1 MEGDL
6 TMQVDKATI
15 KLYPAD
21 ASKYK
26 SNPPKY
32 SGPATVF
39 TKGANGELVPHTDF
53 RASAW
58 MQEDKKGVSHLSVS
72 VQPKIEKK
80 EYVKNDT
87 ADLEDEAPF

>member
-6 TMQVDKATI
+6 TMQIDKVTI

-32 SGPATVF
+32 TGPATVGDD
-39 TKGANGELVPHTDF
+39 TNW

-58 MQEDKKGVSHLSVS
+58 MQKDKKEVSHLSVS

>member
-1 MEGDL
+1 MINISYTKNNLKEEGVP
-6 TMQVDKATI
+6 MQVEKVTI

-32 SGPATVF
+32 SGPATVGDD
-39 TKGANGELVPHTDF
+39 TNW

-72 VQPKIEKK
+72 VQPKLEKK
-80 EYVKNDT
+80 EYKKNEEI
-87 ADLEDEAPF
+87 EDEAPF

>member
-32 SGPATVF
+32 SGPATVGDD
-39 TKGANGELVPHTDF
+39 TNW

-87 ADLEDEAPF
+87 ACLEDEAPF

>member
-1 MEGDL
+1 MP
-6 TMQVDKATI
+6 VSI
-15 KLYPAD
+15 
-21 ASKYK
+21 
-26 SNPPKY
+26 NRIPPKY
-32 SGPATVF
+32 SGPATVGDD
-39 TKGANGELVPHTDF
+39 TNW

>member
-6 TMQVDKATI
+6 TMQVEKVTI

-32 SGPATVF
+32 SGPATV
-39 TKGANGELVPHTDF
+39 
-53 RASAW
+53 RADTNSRAAAW

>member
-6 TMQVDKATI
+6 TMQVEKVTI

-32 SGPATVF
+32 SGPATVGKD
-39 TKGANGELVPHTDF
+39 TNW

>member
-6 TMQVDKATI
+6 TMQVEKVTI

-32 SGPATVF
+32 SGPATVGDD
-39 TKGANGELVPHTDF
+39 TNW

-58 MQEDKKGVSHLSVS
+58 MQEDKKGVCLLYTSPSPRDIS
-72 VQPKIEKK
+72 
-80 EYVKNDT
+80 
-87 ADLEDEAPF
+87 